1 MGAGEGLCAP
11 SFLIPTWKTFTTQLS
26 SSLDGSERRLAS
38 QGLPYRLPWL
48 TGIFDLICE
57 CRALYHKAYSG
68 RTKGVSVTK
77 PRIRGQGMMPGQ
89 LQGRQDCHEILV
101 AFQVCVCL
109 K

>member
-1 MGAGEGLCAP
+1 MGAGECLCAP
-11 SFLIPTWKTFTTQLS
+11 SFPIPTWKTFTTQLS

-48 TGIFDLICE
+48 PGIFDLICE
-57 CRALYHKAYSG
+57 SRALYHKAFSG